1 MPKVYLVVEADNDV
15 ERNRPQQRRV
25 HEVVVIHEP
34 QSINHNVQ
42 VPLPE
47 RNLLRRSHKRS
58 TITQQLGCTAVLVR
72 HV

>member
-1 MPKVYLVVEADNDV
+1 MSKAYLVVEADDDV

-34 QSINHNVQ
+34 QSVHHYVQ

-47 RNLLRRSHKRS
+47 RNLLHRSHKES
-58 TITQQLGCTAVLVR
+58 ATR
-72 HV
+72 HSCRHNMQ